1 MGYKILD
8 VKADIHE
15 DVEKYFRR
23 AIADAKHLSANGTR
37 LVELLETVRD
47 SMLDIVDENFEKIER

>member
-15 DVEKYFRR
+15 DVEKMF
-23 AIADAKHLSANGTR
+23 
-37 LVELLETVRD
+37 ETLKGEV
-47 SMLDIVDENFEKIER
+47 VP